1 MLIKNLKKLNFCFIN
16 KTKIIVIK
24 QSNQLFYVNF
34 SSFEKKNFKENF
46 FYKRVLIFKGLG
58 LKSKIFKAKNV
69 LLFKFGYSH
78 FLKKRLDSDISVKIN
93 KKKNTMICRS
103 LNLNKL
109 GTFCAQI
116 KRMKIPDV
124 YKGKGVWFKNE
135 KQAFKQI
142 KKK

>member
-1 MLIKNLKKLNFCFIN
+1 M
-16 KTKIIVIK
+16 
-24 QSNQLFYVNF
+24 
-34 SSFEKKNFKENF
+34 
-46 FYKRVLIFKGLG
+46 G
-58 LKSKIFKAKNV
+58 LKSKILKGKNV

-78 FLKKRLDSDISVKIN
+78 FLKKRLDSDVYIKIN

-109 GTFCAQI
+109 GTFCSQI

-135 KQAFKQI
+135 KQAFKQV